1 MINLLF
7 QREKGGTMI
16 QARPI
21 ISRPRSSKTAEVNYL
36 TGTDSPIDRIL
47 QKISKMELPDK
58 EHFESYMRHKWRMN
72 HKPSTLLGSFHAVSS
87 FLTFYSGLG
96 KSELQDIMRDDVGA
110 FVEHEQ
116 DRRLKVTTVRTRLN
130 HLWAFLRFL
139 IEQDIINERILKR
152 KIKLKV
158 PDFLPR
164 AIAPGDVRK
173 LLGSIE
179 EKRDRALILVL
190 LRTGM
195 RIGEVLRLNVRDLD
209 IRERKIHIYEGEKN
223 CLGRVVYLSDDALM
237 ALKLWLRKRNMK
249 TEYLFPGLQRKHLG
263 YTQARNIF
271 VKYICAAGLQHKGY
285 TMHSLR
291 HTFASEL
298 LNAGMRL
305 EYLQLLLG
313 HRNIEM
319 TRRYARLTDKS
330 REEEYFRAM
339 AIIEQGGIHGT
350 Y

>member
-1 MINLLF
+1 
-7 QREKGGTMI
+7 MI

-21 ISRPRSSKTAEVNYL
+21 ISSPHSSKIEAAKYL
-36 TGTDSPIDRIL
+36 TVADSPIDRIL
-47 QKISKMELPDK
+47 QKISKMELPDR

-72 HKPSTLLGSFHAVSS
+72 HKPSTLLNSFHAVSS

-96 KSELQDIMRDDVGA
+96 KSQLRDIMRDDIEA
-110 FVEHEQ
+110 FIEHEQ
-116 DRRLKVTTVRTRLN
+116 DRGLKVTTARTRLN
-130 HLWAFLRFL
+130 NLWAFLRFL

-179 EKRDRALILVL
+179 KTRDRALILVL

-195 RIGEVLRLNVRDLD
+195 RIGEVLRLKVRDLD
-209 IRERKIHIYEGEKN
+209 VRERKIHIYEGEKN

-237 ALKLWLRKRNMK
+237 ALKLWLGKRNPE
-249 TEYLFPGLQRKHLG
+249 TEYLFPGLQHKHLG

-271 VKYICAAGLQHKGY
+271 VKYICAAELQHKGY
-285 TMHSLR
+285 MIHSLR

-305 EYLQLLLG
+305 ECLQLLMG
-313 HRNIEM
+313 HREIEM

-339 AIIEQGGIHGT
+339 TIIEQGGIHGA

>member
-1 MINLLF
+1 
-7 QREKGGTMI
+7 MI

-21 ISRPRSSKTAEVNYL
+21 ISSPHSSEIEVNSQNVV
-36 TGTDSPIDRIL
+36 DSPIDRIL
-47 QKISKMELPDK
+47 QKISKMELPER

-72 HKPSTLLGSFHAVSS
+72 HKPSTLVNSFHAVSS

-96 KSELQDIMRDDVGA
+96 KSQLRDIMHDDIEA
-110 FVEHEQ
+110 FIEHEQ
-116 DRRLKVTTVRTRLN
+116 DRGLKVTTARTRLN
-130 HLWAFLRFL
+130 SLWAFLRFL
-139 IEQDIINERILKR
+139 IEQDIINEHILKR

-173 LLGSIE
+173 LLGAIKE
-179 EKRDRALILVL
+179 TRARALILVL

-195 RIGEVLRLNVRDLD
+195 RIGEVLRLKVRDLD
-209 IRERKIHIYEGEKN
+209 IKERKIHIYEGEKN

-237 ALKLWLRKRNMK
+237 ALKLWLRKRK
-249 TEYLFPGLQRKHLG
+249 PQTEYLFPGLQHKHLG

-271 VKYICAAGLQHKGY
+271 VKYICAAGLQDKGY
-285 TMHSLR
+285 MIHSIR

-305 EYLQLLLG
+305 ECLQLLLG
-313 HRNIEM
+313 HRDIEM

-339 AIIEQGGIHGT
+339 AVIEQGGIHGA

>member
-1 MINLLF
+1 M
-7 QREKGGTMI
+7 T
-16 QARPI
+16 QAMPI
-21 ISRPRSSKTAEVNYL
+21 IIRPRSSEIEVNIYNVV
-36 TGTDSPIDRIL
+36 DSPIDRIL
-47 QKISKMELPDK
+47 QKISKMELPER

-72 HKPSTLLGSFHAVSS
+72 HKPSTLLNSFHAVSS
-87 FLTFYSGLG
+87 FLTFYRGLG
-96 KSELQDIMRDDVGA
+96 KSQLRDIMRDDIEA
-110 FVEHEQ
+110 FIEHEQ
-116 DRRLKVTTVRTRLN
+116 DRGLKVTTARTRLN
-130 HLWAFLRFL
+130 SLWAFLRFL
-139 IEQDIINERILKR
+139 IEQDIINEHILKR

-173 LLGSIE
+173 LLGAIKE
-179 EKRDRALILVL
+179 TRARALILVL

-209 IRERKIHIYEGEKN
+209 VRERKIHIYEGEKN

-237 ALKLWLRKRNMK
+237 ALKLWLGKRNPD
-249 TEYLFPGLQRKHLG
+249 TEYLFPGLQHKHLG

-271 VKYICAAGLQHKGY
+271 MKHIGDAGLQNKGY
-285 TMHSLR
+285 TIHSLR

-305 EYLQLLLG
+305 ECLQLLLG
-313 HRNIEM
+313 HREIEM
-319 TRRYARLTDKS
+319 TRRYARLTDRS

-339 AIIEQGGIHGT
+339 VIIEQGGIHGT

>member
-1 MINLLF
+1 
-7 QREKGGTMI
+7 MI
-16 QARPI
+16 QT
-21 ISRPRSSKTAEVNYL
+21 SRVNSKPRGSKVEAVDYQSAA
-36 TGTDSPIDRIL
+36 DSPIESIL
-47 QKISKMELPDK
+47 KKIAQKDFPGK
-58 EHFESYMRHKWRMN
+58 EHFENYMRHKWRMN
-72 HKPSTLLGSFHAVSS
+72 RKPSTLKGSFQAVST
-87 FLTFYSGLG
+87 FLTFYAGRG
-96 KSELQDIMRDDVGA
+96 KRQLQDIVSDDLEA
-110 FVEHEQ
+110 FIEHEQ
-116 DRRLKVTTVRTRLN
+116 DRGLKVTTLSTRLN
-130 HLWAFLRFL
+130 HFRTFLRYL
-139 IEQDIINERILKR
+139 IDRDIVTERVLKR

-158 PDFLPR
+158 PNFLPR

-173 LLGSIE
+173 LLGAIE
-179 EKRDRALILVL
+179 KTRDRALILVL

-195 RIGEVLRLNVRDLD
+195 RIGEVLHLNVRDLD

-237 ALKLWLRKRNMK
+237 AVRLWLNKRNPQK
-249 TEYLFPGLQRKHLG
+249 QYLFHGLHHRPLG

-271 VKYICAAGLQHKGY
+271 VRHLSEAGLQHKGY
-285 TMHSLR
+285 TIHSLR

-305 EYLQLLLG
+305 ECLQLLLG
-313 HRNIEM
+313 HRDIEM

-339 AIIEQGGIHGT
+339 AIIEQGGIHGA